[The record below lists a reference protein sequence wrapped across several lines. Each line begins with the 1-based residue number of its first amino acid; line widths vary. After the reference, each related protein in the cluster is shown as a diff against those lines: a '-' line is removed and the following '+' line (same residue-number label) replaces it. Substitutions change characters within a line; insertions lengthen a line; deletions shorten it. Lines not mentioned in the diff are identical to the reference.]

1 MHLREFRLGDELQLR
16 DVFHSAIHELAIRN
30 YTQEQVDA
38 WSPADYD
45 PAIWLERMQT
55 FRPFVVE
62 DAGKP
67 IAYADL
73 QPSGMIEHFF
83 VSGPYARRGVGTLL
97 MNRIHERAAELRHSG
112 LELAALESH
121 VSLTA
126 QPFFAKFGFEIIR
139 QQMPVRRG
147 VALSNAVM
155 RKLLT
160 GDAQL

>member
-1 MHLREFRLGDELQLR
+1 MHLREFRLGDEPLLR
-16 DVFHSAIHELAIRN
+16 EVFYSAIHELAIRN
-30 YTQEQVDA
+30 YTQEQIDA
-38 WSPADYD
+38 WCPAEYD
-45 PAIWLERMQT
+45 RDAWQERMRR

-62 DAGKP
+62 DAGRP

-97 MNRIHERAAELRHSG
+97 MNRIHERAAEL
-112 LELAALESH
+112 ELTALESH

-126 QPFFAKFGFEIIR
+126 QPLFLKFGFEIVR

-147 VALSNAVM
+147 IALSNAMM
-155 RKLLT
+155 RKTLVP
-160 GDAQL
+160 

>member
-1 MHLREFRLGDELQLR
+1 MWSLREFRPGDEILLR
-16 DVFHSAIHELAIRN
+16 AVFHSAVHELAIRD
-30 YTQEQVDA
+30 YTPEQVDA
-38 WSPADYD
+38 WSPEDFD

-62 DAGKP
+62 EAGRP

-83 VSGPYARRGVGTLL
+83 VSGPYARRGIGTML
-97 MNRIHERAAELRHSG
+97 MNRIHERAVELG
-112 LELAALESH
+112 LTALESH

-126 QPFFAKFGFEIIR
+126 QPFFRKFGFEIIK

-147 VALSNAVM
+147 IALSNAVM
-155 RKLLT
+155 RKELN
-160 GDAQL
+160 G

>member
-1 MHLREFRLGDELQLR
+1 MLLREFRSGDELLLR
-16 DVFHSAIHELAIRN
+16 DVFHSAVHELAIAN
-30 YTQEQVDA
+30 YTREQVEA
-38 WSPADYD
+38 WSPEDFD
-45 PAIWLERMQT
+45 REIWLERMQA

-62 DAGKP
+62 DAGRP

-97 MNRIHERAAELRHSG
+97 MNRIHERAAELG
-112 LELAALESH
+112 LTELESH

-126 QPFFAKFGFEIIR
+126 QPFFRKFGFEIVK
-139 QQMPVRRG
+139 QQLPVRRG

-155 RKLLT
+155 KKRL
-160 GDAQL
+160 GSA

>member
-1 MHLREFRLGDELQLR
+1 MQLREFRLGDELLLR
-16 DVFHSAIHELAIRN
+16 DVFHSAVHELAIRN

-38 WSPADYD
+38 WSPIDFD

-55 FRPFVVE
+55 FQPFVVE
-62 DAGKP
+62 DAGRP

-83 VSGPYARRGVGTLL
+83 VSGPYARRGIGTLL
-97 MNRIHERAAELRHSG
+97 MNRIHERAAELG
-112 LELAALESH
+112 LAALESH

-126 QPFFAKFGFEIIR
+126 QPLFLKFGFEIVR

-147 VALSNAVM
+147 IALSNALM
-155 RKLLT
+155 RKTLVP
-160 GDAQL
+160 

>member
-1 MHLREFRLGDELQLR
+1 MHLREFRLGDELLLR
-16 DVFHSAIHELAIRN
+16 DVFHSAVHELASAN
-30 YTQEQVDA
+30 YTREQVEA
-38 WSPADYD
+38 WSPEDFD
-45 PAIWLERMQT
+45 RTIWLERMQT

-62 DAGKP
+62 DAGRP

-97 MNRIHERAAELRHSG
+97 MKRIHERAAELG
-112 LELAALESH
+112 LTELESH

-126 QPFFAKFGFEIIR
+126 QPFFAKFGFEIVR

-155 RKLLT
+155 KKRLA
-160 GDAQL
+160 GS

>member
-1 MHLREFRLGDELQLR
+1 MQLREFRLGDELLLR
-16 DVFHSAIHELAIRN
+16 DVFHSAVHELAIRD

-38 WSPADYD
+38 WSPNEFDRE
-45 PAIWLERMQT
+45 IWLERMQT

-83 VSGPYARRGVGTLL
+83 VSGPYARRGIGTLL
-97 MNRIHERAAELRHSG
+97 MNRIHQRAAELR
-112 LELAALESH
+112 LTELESH

-126 QPFFAKFGFEIIR
+126 QPLFLKFGFEIIR

-147 VALSNAVM
+147 IALSSAVM
-155 RKLLT
+155 RKTLVP
-160 GDAQL
+160 

>member
-1 MHLREFRLGDELQLR
+1 MLLREFRSGDELLLR
-16 DVFHSAIHELAIRN
+16 DVFHSAVHELAIAN
-30 YTQEQVDA
+30 YTREQVEA
-38 WSPADYD
+38 WSPEDFD
-45 PAIWLERMQT
+45 REIWLERMQT

-97 MNRIHERAAELRHSG
+97 MNRIHERAAELG
-112 LELAALESH
+112 LTELESH

-126 QPFFAKFGFEIIR
+126 QPLFRKFGFEIVK

-155 RKLLT
+155 RKRL
-160 GDAQL
+160 G

>member
-1 MHLREFRLGDELQLR
+1 MQLREFRLGDELLLR

-38 WSPADYD
+38 WCPADYD
-45 PAIWLERMQT
+45 QAAWCERMQT

-73 QPSGMIEHFF
+73 QPNGMIEHFF
-83 VSGPYARRGVGTLL
+83 VSGPYARRGIGTLL
-97 MNRIHERAAELRHSG
+97 MNRIHERAVELG
-112 LELAALESH
+112 LTALESH

-126 QPFFAKFGFEIIR
+126 QPLFLKFGFVIVR
-139 QQMPVRRG
+139 QQLPVRRG
-147 VALSNAVM
+147 IALSNAVM
-155 RKLLT
+155 QKVLGPATSR
-160 GDAQL
+160 DA

>member
-16 DVFHSAIHELAIRN
+16 DVFHSAVHELAIRD

-38 WSPADYD
+38 WSPEDYD

-97 MNRIHERAAELRHSG
+97 MTRIHERAAELG
-112 LELAALESH
+112 LAQLESH

-126 QPFFAKFGFEIIR
+126 QPFFRKFGFEIVR

-147 VALSNAVM
+147 IALSNAVM
-155 RKLLT
+155 LKRL
-160 GDAQL
+160 GA